1 MNQPPAY
8 GRAFLF
14 CLLLLGASSA
24 DASADFL
31 ITPFFGTTFAGNTT
45 LLDLDV
51 GAASSKHW
59 TYGGSAAWLSDQV
72 LGVEADFAM
81 TPGFFENDD
90 SGTGLVVS
98 SRVTTLTGN
107 VLAAL
112 PLSVTRE
119 SLRPYVTGGLG
130 LLRANVDDLIGL
142 NEAGNWF
149 GMQVGAGAMGFLT
162 NRTGVRF
169 DLRYARTFSRDNT
182 LLGDRQAKLSF
193 WRATVGVTLRY

>member
-1 MNQPPAY
+1 MSQPPSN

-14 CLLLLGASSA
+14 CLLFLGASSQN
-24 DASADFL
+24 ASADFL

-59 TYGGSAAWLSDQV
+59 TFGGSAAWLSDQV
-72 LGVEADFAM
+72 LGVEADVAM

-119 SLRPYVTGGLG
+119 SLRPYVTGGVG
-130 LLRANVDDLIGL
+130 LLRANVEDLIGL